1 MKKLA
6 LGCGLVL
13 VLTGMAAAGAAY
25 FIYRQV
31 SPLVSQFAEFGQV
44 AEIERG
50 VRRRGPFNPPPT
62 AELTERQVQQLV
74 QVQEQ
79 LRRRLGAHM
88 KTFEAKYRELAN
100 RQDATLA
107 DAPAVL
113 QAYGDLART
122 WLDAK
127 KTQIEALN
135 AADLSLEEYRW
146 IRHEA
151 YRALGQ
157 PFVDLDVGKLVEH
170 ARRGV
175 HDSEAVGE
183 LRGAIQSFG
192 PESNRKLIERVKK
205 LLEENLA
212 LAAFGL

>member
-62 AELTERQVQQLV
+62 AELTERQVEQLV

-100 RQDATLA
+100 RQDATL
-107 DAPAVL
+107 
-113 QAYGDLART
+113 
-122 WLDAK
+122 
-127 KTQIEALN
+127 
-135 AADLSLEEYRW
+135 ADLSLEEYRW

-183 LRGAIQSFG
+183 LRGAIQNIG

>member
-6 LGCGLVL
+6 LVFGLVL

-25 FIYRQV
+25 FVYRQV
-31 SPLVSQFAEFGQV
+31 SPVVAQFADFRQI

-50 VRRRGPFNPPPT
+50 VRKRGFHPLPT

-74 QVQEQ
+74 QVQQE
-79 LRRRLGAHM
+79 LRRRLGEHM
-88 KTFEAKYRELAN
+88 KTFEARYREVAG
-100 RQDATLA
+100 RQNATLA

-113 QAYGDLART
+113 QAYGDLAKA

-127 KTQIEALN
+127 RTQIEALN

-151 YRALGQ
+151 YLALGR
-157 PFVDLDVGKLVEH
+157 PLDEVKG
-170 ARRGV
+170 
-175 HDSEAVGE
+175 AV
-183 LRGAIQSFG
+183 RTVS

-212 LAAFGL
+212 LVAFGL

>member
-6 LGCGLVL
+6 LGCGVVL
-13 VLTGMAAAGAAY
+13 VLTGMAAAAAAY
-25 FIYRQV
+25 FVYRQV
-31 SPLVSQFAEFGQV
+31 APMVTQFAEFGQL

-50 VRRRGPFNPPPT
+50 VRKRGPFNPPPT

-74 QVQEQ
+74 QVQQQ
-79 LRRRLGAHM
+79 LRRRLGEQM
-88 KTFEAKYRELAN
+88 KTFEARYRELAN
-100 RQDATLA
+100 RKDATLA

-113 QAYGDLART
+113 QAYGDLAGT

-127 KTQIEALN
+127 RTQIEALN

-157 PFVDLDVGKLVEH
+157 PFVDLDMGKLVEH
-170 ARRGV
+170 AHRGG
-175 HDSEAVGE
+175 SLAVGE
-183 LRGAIQSFG
+183 LKGAIQSVG
-192 PESNRKLIERVKK
+192 PESNRKLIERVRK